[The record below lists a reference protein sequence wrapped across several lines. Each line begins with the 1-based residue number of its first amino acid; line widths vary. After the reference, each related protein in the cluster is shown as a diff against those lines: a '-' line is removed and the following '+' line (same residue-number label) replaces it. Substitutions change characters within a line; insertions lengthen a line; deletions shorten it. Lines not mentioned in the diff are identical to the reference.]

1 MENKYSRN
9 SVANIKMTCEEGKTI
24 LKDVYFT
31 SPLKIIT
38 PFRTDYGLVRVMLLS
53 SSSGIMS
60 GDRYEINVDIGKDC
74 RSEITS
80 QSYDKIHKMEEGHA
94 ERYNNI
100 TVDSGAILN
109 YMPQPTIPF
118 KKSAYENVTK
128 INLKDETSKLIYHEI
143 LSAGRIHHADEK
155 FEYTYFKNLTDIY
168 VGDKHVYRDNTYF
181 DPKMFNMEGFG
192 MYEGYTHLS
201 NVVVVNFGDGK
212 ELMTMLRDLLSDCK
226 DDITYGVTI
235 TDNDDV
241 VIRMFGYEG
250 NALELINTKIVT
262 AIMEREN
269 AAVKA

>member
-1 MENKYSRN
+1 MGNMYAKE
-9 SVANIKMTCEEGKTI
+9 SVADIKMTCEDGKTI
-24 LKDVYFT
+24 LKNVYFT

-38 PFRTDYGLVRVMLLS
+38 PFNTEYGLVRVMLLS

-60 GDRYEINVDIGKDC
+60 GDRYDIKIDIGDGC

-94 ERYNNI
+94 ERLNTIN
-100 TVDSGAILN
+100 VGSNAILN

-118 KKSAYENVTK
+118 KKSAFENVTN

-143 LSAGRIHHADEK
+143 LSSGRVHYGES
-155 FEYTYFKNLTDIY
+155 FEYTYFKNLTDIFQD
-168 VGDKHVYRDNTYF
+168 GKRIYRDNTYF
-181 DPKMFNMEGFG
+181 DPEMFNMEGFG

-201 NVVVVNFGDGK
+201 NIVIVNFGDSK
-212 ELMTMLRDLLSDCK
+212 ELVNMIREILDESDLDMTF
-226 DDITYGVTI
+226 GVTN
-235 TDNDDV
+235 TAHDDV
-241 VIRMFGYEG
+241 VVRIFGYEG

-269 AAVKA
+269 NK